1 MKKNRFAL
9 AFILPFVG
17 AIPVIIVSV
26 LEEQILAWGGE
37 DIFTLFLVISIVIV
51 FALSMFPFIG
61 TLKGMFGGKGYNFFW
76 GSGKIAK
83 QILVSGKSA
92 QATLKA
98 IGENSGGGITTI
110 NDQPLLFLTLM
121 VDDGSNPPYEVSFD
135 TIVPRTV
142 MAQLQP
148 GVKLPV
154 KVDLTDK
161 NLVVFD
167 QAGVT
172 AASTPTVG
180 GKNWTDEDRRLL
192 ETSGIDA
199 MALLQSMDDTGK
211 SEDFKLIISVTYE
224 VYKPG
229 EEPYIVEKEIPIPS
243 EAVQPMR
250 SAVGKTFKAKVHP
263 YDPQKIVVEIVF

>member
-9 AFILPFVG
+9 GFIMPFIG
-17 AIPVIIVSV
+17 AIPIIMLSV
-26 LEEQILAWGGE
+26 FEEQIIAWGGE
-37 DIFTLFLVISIVIV
+37 GTFTTFLVIGIVLVFGLSI
-51 FALSMFPFIG
+51 FPFIG
-61 TLKGMFGGKGYNFFW
+61 VFKGMFGGKGYNFFW

-83 QILVSGKSA
+83 QILASGRSA
-92 QATLKA
+92 QAKLIR

-110 NDQPLLFLTLM
+110 NDQPLLFLTLLI
-121 VDDGSNPPYEVSFD
+121 DDGTNPPYEVSFD
-135 TIVPRTV
+135 AIVARTV
-142 MAQLQP
+142 LPQLQP
-148 GVKLPV
+148 GVTFPV

-167 QAGVT
+167 QSGVMAGN
-172 AASTPTVG
+172 TPTVG

-192 ETSGIDA
+192 ESSGIQA
-199 MALLQSMDDTGK
+199 MALLKEVEDTGK
-211 SEDFKLIISVTYE
+211 SEDFKLIISVCYE

-229 EEPYIVEKEIPIPS
+229 EEPYTVEKEIPIPAES
-243 EAVQPMR
+243 VQLMR